1 MQELFYMG
9 GALFMGFLT
18 LLLLVIFCIAVVS
31 AVGMHGARRGLPGRM
46 RHQLGYIKDVGL
58 LALVSGILGQLIGLY
73 SAFQD
78 IEIMGSVSADM
89 LAGGLRVSSICTL
102 YGMAIFLFSYLIW
115 FVLDL
120 WLNKL
125 EKIEQDPI

>member
-9 GALFMGFLT
+9 GTLFMGILT
-18 LLLLVIFCIAVVS
+18 LLLLIVFCIAVAS
-31 AVGMHGARRGLPGRM
+31 AVGMNNAKIGSYDQK
-46 RHQLGYIKDVGL
+46 RHQLGYIKAIGL
-58 LALVSGILGQLIGLY
+58 LALVFGMLGQLIGLY

-78 IEIMGSVSADM
+78 IEVMGSVSTAM

-120 WLNKL
+120 LLNRL
-125 EKIEQDPI
+125 EKTSQDPI

>member
-1 MQELFYMG
+1 M
-9 GALFMGFLT
+9 AT
-18 LLLLVIFCIAVVS
+18 ILL
-31 AVGMHGARRGLPGRM
+31 
-46 RHQLGYIKDVGL
+46 GL
-58 LALVSGILGQLIGLY
+58 LALVFGIFGQLIGLY

-115 FVLDL
+115 FVIDL
-120 WLNKL
+120 WLNKW
-125 EKIEQDPI
+125 KKFAQAPI